1 MWVCLQLLVT
11 PFQTQGGLNGSG
23 HFQTSCILKS
33 FRRKALHKDIGT
45 YCSYIIRNSSFYFIF
60 FSNFKWRCGFFYVFC
75 PDSWP
80 SVSCTVCFN
89 ERSDVQEKR
98 RHHGKEKK
106 SSRCTLSALYK
117 INQTNSHINMHKGV
131 RVPCIQKITK
141 PFYGI

>member
-1 MWVCLQLLVT
+1 MWVCLRLLVT

-23 HFQTSCILKS
+23 HFQTSCISKS
-33 FRRKALHKDIGT
+33 FRRKALYKDIGT
-45 YCSYIIRNSSFYFIF
+45 YCSYIIRNSFYLIF
-60 FSNFKWRCGFFYVFC
+60 FPQILSDGVFFYVSC

-80 SVSCTVCFN
+80 RVSFAVCFN

-98 RHHGKEKK
+98 RHHGKDKK
-106 SSRCTLSALYK
+106 SSRCTMSALYK

-131 RVPCIQKITK
+131 RVPCVQKITK